1 MTYNQIH
8 HPNFWVCGCPEGQ
21 NVRISWSD
29 FCHGCRCHREG
40 RPQATVAQILVHAEG
55 MADIELGKRITR
67 EIKEFAKN
75 PVLRDMDAEIALLS
89 REEIVARLRR

>member
-1 MTYNQIH
+1 
-8 HPNFWVCGCPEGQ
+8 
-21 NVRISWSD
+21 
-29 FCHGCRCHREG
+29 
-40 RPQATVAQILVHAEG
+40 